1 MIQVLTAYQT
11 ASGNIPDGDEAAP
24 SKPFWALS
32 TVQARQAPITVK
44 PRDWVRLL
52 SPTIK
57 LRAPQTPSN
66 SARDTHN
73 LYSF

>member
-1 MIQVLTAYQT
+1 MIQALTAYQT

-32 TVQARQAPITVK
+32 TVQARQAPIIVK

-52 SPTIK
+52 K
-57 LRAPQTPSN
+57 AHHKAARA
-66 SARDTHN
+66 ADAK
-73 LYSF
+73 

>member
-1 MIQVLTAYQT
+1 MIQALTAYQT
-11 ASGNIPDGDEAAP
+11 ASGNIPDEDEAVP

-32 TVQARQAPITVK
+32 AVQARQAPTIVK
-44 PRDWVRLL
+44 PRDWVRNLR
-52 SPTIK
+52 STIR

-73 LYSF
+73 LYSL